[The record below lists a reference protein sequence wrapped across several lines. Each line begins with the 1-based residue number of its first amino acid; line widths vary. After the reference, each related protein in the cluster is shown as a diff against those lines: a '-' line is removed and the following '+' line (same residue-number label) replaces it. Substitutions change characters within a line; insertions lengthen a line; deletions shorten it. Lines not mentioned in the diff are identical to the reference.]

1 MKVSYG
7 KIIRHV
13 ITLSLFFG
21 LTTTGIIRS
30 DTKIQEISIGTAR
43 TLTSDILKEN
53 RNLLIY
59 LPEDYY
65 KTEKD
70 YPVLYLLDGE
80 WHFHH
85 VSGILQFF
93 QWSKNPLSII
103 LVAVANT
110 DRARDFSPTKWPG
123 YSTYTGGA
131 TQFKRFL
138 TEELIPYIDDNFRT
152 SPHRILCGHSLA
164 GTFTLFSFL
173 TSPEDF
179 DSYIALSPCLFW
191 HDRAMLRLT
200 EAFIKKHKELDKTIY
215 IAHEYSEGLPQ
226 STMAEFDELMKQH
239 APKGVR
245 WLSLFK
251 DGENHYSYV
260 HKAIYDGLEF
270 IFKIT
275 D

>member
-1 MKVSYG
+1 MKVTYG
-7 KIIRHV
+7 KIIRPV
-13 ITLSLFFG
+13 LTLFLFFG
-21 LTTTGIIRS
+21 LTMTGIIRS
-30 DTKIQEISIGTAR
+30 DTNIQGISIGISR
-43 TLTSDILKEN
+43 TVTSDILKEN

-59 LPEDYY
+59 LPEDYDR
-65 KTEKD
+65 TENN

-93 QWSKNPLSII
+93 QWSKKPFSII

-110 DRARDFSPTKWPG
+110 DRGRDFSPTKWPG

-131 TQFKRFL
+131 AQFKRFL
-138 TEELIPYIDDNFRT
+138 KEELIPYIDDNFRT
-152 SPHRILCGHSLA
+152 SSRRILCGHSLA
-164 GTFTLFSFL
+164 GTFTLFTFL
-173 TSPEDF
+173 TSPADF

-191 HDRAMLRLT
+191 YDRAMLRMT
-200 EAFIKKHKELDKTIY
+200 EAFIKKYKELDKTIF

-226 STMAEFDELMKQH
+226 STMAEFDEVMKQH

-245 WLSLFK
+245 WLSLFQ
-251 DGENHYSYV
+251 DGESHYSYV

-270 IFKIT
+270 ILK
-275 D
+275 